1 LQSGL
6 STKRST
12 RAACRARHGTQHTA
26 PRNAW
31 SVANLPI
38 LVVGLEGTNTKAV
51 ASNVGVEVV
60 VVNIVMTLKV
70 GLEPIKGGNV

>member
-1 LQSGL
+1 
-6 STKRST
+6 
-12 RAACRARHGTQHTA
+12 
-26 PRNAW
+26 
-31 SVANLPI
+31 
-38 LVVGLEGTNTKAV
+38 VVGLEGTNTKAV